1 MIRLT
6 VQARLRILIFAR
18 RECSIRP
25 GNQEITLNV
34 RCPILQVR

>member
-18 RECSIRP
+18 RDCSIRLCD
-25 GNQEITLNV
+25 QEITLNV
-34 RCPILQVR
+34 